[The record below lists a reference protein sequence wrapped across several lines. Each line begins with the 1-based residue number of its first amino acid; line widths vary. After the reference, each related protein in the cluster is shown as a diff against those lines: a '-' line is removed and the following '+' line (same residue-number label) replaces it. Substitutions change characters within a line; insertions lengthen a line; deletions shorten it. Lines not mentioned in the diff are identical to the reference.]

1 MKTDLLRKISPHL
14 LLAWLKPAR
23 EYFARRGLT
32 LPATVTAGSVD
43 YEKLAAIFLAPSPD
57 LPPDLIE
64 SFYLIH
70 EMANPSGMDSIVE
83 AAAASGLQLD
93 LAEDASPAD
102 AAVVAWLLDRR
113 LLAHLHLCQELNRP
127 RAFQYFSTQAELVP
141 AFASP
146 SEEQLAALQV
156 RLDTWFHAWKRGRGT
171 RVFAYR
177 LPSAPNLS
185 EPSLL
190 TSSND
195 HLLPIRWG
203 EGRGEGRSRR
213 PQPSEWLFLVRHGLP
228 CRRVAAMKEGQ
239 PATIFYRPQKHDVLV
254 YDPARGELRMN
265 CCSRRERQFF
275 LRAFGIHLFGDEHFF
290 PGTAKYTLAPLVRSG
305 RDCLACADVPGLE
318 RVRLKE
324 VEFYFPGAPWQR
336 VLRRADDIFELVENE
351 EVRWPGRIE
360 EITRATFE
368 IKFWKTRRPRRLTI
382 VPCNKALYGRDEDS
396 RLLEQWLEA
405 RQFLVPNRRETKAV
419 K

>member
-1 MKTDLLRKISPHL
+1 
-14 LLAWLKPAR
+14 
-23 EYFARRGLT
+23 
-32 LPATVTAGSVD
+32 
-43 YEKLAAIFLAPSPD
+43 
-57 LPPDLIE
+57 
-64 SFYLIH
+64 
-70 EMANPSGMDSIVE
+70 
-83 AAAASGLQLD
+83 
-93 LAEDASPAD
+93 
-102 AAVVAWLLDRR
+102 
-113 LLAHLHLCQELNRP
+113 
-127 RAFQYFSTQAELVP
+127 
-141 AFASP
+141 
-146 SEEQLAALQV
+146 
-156 RLDTWFHAWKRGRGT
+156 
-171 RVFAYR
+171 
-177 LPSAPNLS
+177 
-185 EPSLL
+185 
-190 TSSND
+190 
-195 HLLPIRWG
+195 
-203 EGRGEGRSRR
+203 
-213 PQPSEWLFLVRHGLP
+213 
-228 CRRVAAMKEGQ
+228 MKEDQ

-351 EVRWPGRIE
+351 EVRWPGRVE

-405 RQFLVPNRRETKAV
+405 RQFLVPNRSETNAV